1 MSFSLGREHRGGGQG
16 GLSRHE
22 AAVLR
27 TEARLPPQEE
37 GDGSDT
43 AGASGDT
50 APGSLSRREGSM
62 IGKRSQGA
70 EDVTALPP
78 GSLSKGFR
86 GP

>member
-16 GLSRHE
+16 SLSRHE

-27 TEARLPPQEE
+27 TEARRPPQEE

-50 APGSLSRREGSM
+50 APGSLSRREGSGVKGQKM
-62 IGKRSQGA
+62 SLPCLQAAFPRAS
-70 EDVTALPP
+70 EALE
-78 GSLSKGFR
+78 S
-86 GP
+86 

>member
-27 TEARLPPQEE
+27 AEARLPPQEE

-50 APGSLSRREGSM
+50 APGL
-62 IGKRSQGA
+62 
-70 EDVTALPP
+70 
-78 GSLSKGFR
+78 
-86 GP
+86 